1 MNAENACPPAMLA
14 LAHAMAD
21 AAAETI
27 RPWFRKRIAVD
38 AKADASP
45 VTIADRD
52 AETVMRAMIEATFP
66 AHGIRGEEFGT
77 CRTDADWIWVLDPID
92 GTKSFLSGSLA
103 FGTQIALL
111 HRGLPVLGLINQ
123 PITGERWLGTAAV
136 STLNGEPIRTSDTT
150 RLDEAILYTSALEQF
165 DGARH
170 ARFADLAARVR
181 FTRFSHDC
189 YAAGLLALGGIDLL
203 IESNVFDYDILPQMP
218 IIEAAGGIVT
228 DWDGRPLMD
237 VLRYDTVLMAANEE
251 IHRAALQALSRGRFQ
266 GIDPAP

>member
-1 MNAENACPPAMLA
+1 MNAQTTCPPAFLA

-27 RPWFRKRIAVD
+27 RPWFRKRMEVD

-52 AETVMRAMIEATFP
+52 AETIMRRMIEDAFP
-66 AHGIRGEEFGT
+66 EHGIRGEEFGV
-77 CRTDADWIWVLDPID
+77 CRADADWVWVLDPID

-111 HRGLPVLGLINQ
+111 YRGRPVLGLINQ
-123 PITGERWLGTAAV
+123 PITGERWLGTGASA
-136 STLNGEPIRTSDTT
+136 TLNGEPIRTSDKT

-165 DGARH
+165 DRARH
-170 ARFADLAARVR
+170 DHFAALAAKVR
-181 FTRFSHDC
+181 FSRFSHDC
-189 YAAGLLALGGIDLL
+189 YAAGLLALGGIDILV
-203 IESNVFDYDILPQMP
+203 ESNVFDYDILPQMP

-228 DWDGRPLMD
+228 DWEGRPLAD
-237 VLRYDTVLMAANEE
+237 ASRYDTVLMAANEAM
-251 IHRAALQALSRGRFQ
+251 HRAVLAVLHRG
-266 GIDPAP
+266 

>member
-1 MNAENACPPAMLA
+1 MNAQTSCPPAFLA

-21 AAAETI
+21 AAAEVI
-27 RPWFRKRIAVD
+27 RPWFRKRLAID

-52 AETVMRAMIEATFP
+52 AETVMRRMIEAAFP
-66 AHGIRGEEFGT
+66 EHGIRGEEFGV

-111 HRGLPVLGLINQ
+111 HRGQPVLGLINQ
-123 PITGERWLGTAAV
+123 PITGERWLGTDMKA
-136 STLNGEPIRTSDTT
+136 TLNGEPIRTGDGTV
-150 RLDEAILYTSALEQF
+150 LGEAVLYTSALEQF
-165 DGARH
+165 DRERH
-170 ARFADLAARVR
+170 DRFAALAASVR

-203 IESNVFDYDILPQMP
+203 LESNVFDYDILPQKP

-228 DWDGRPLMD
+228 DWDGRPLAD
-237 VLRYDTVLMAANEE
+237 ARQYDTVLMAANED
-251 IHRAALQALSRGRFQ
+251 IHRAALKVLRR
-266 GIDPAP
+266 D

>member
-1 MNAENACPPAMLA
+1 MNAQTPCPPAFLA

-21 AAAETI
+21 AATEVI
-27 RPWFRKRIAVD
+27 RPWFRKRLAID

-52 AETVMRAMIEATFP
+52 AETVMRRMIEAAFP
-66 AHGIRGEEFGT
+66 EHGIRGEEFGV

-111 HRGLPVLGLINQ
+111 HRGKPILGLINQ
-123 PITGERWLGTAAV
+123 PITGERWLGTGMKA
-136 STLNGEPIRTSDTT
+136 TLNDEPIRTGDGTV
-150 RLDEAILYTSALEQF
+150 LNEAVLYTSALEQF
-165 DGARH
+165 DSQRH
-170 ARFADLAARVR
+170 DRFAALAASVR

-203 IESNVFDYDILPQMP
+203 LESNVFDYDILPQKP

-228 DWDGRPLMD
+228 DWDGRALAD
-237 VLRYDTVLMAANEE
+237 ARQYDTVLMAANEE
-251 IHRAALQALSRGRFQ
+251 IHRAALKVLRR
-266 GIDPAP
+266 D

>member
-1 MNAENACPPAMLA
+1 MKTQTTCPAAFLA

-52 AETVMRAMIEATFP
+52 AETVMRGMIEAAFP
-66 AHGIRGEEFGT
+66 EHGIRGEEFGA
-77 CRTDADWIWVLDPID
+77 CRTDAKWIWVLDPID

-111 HRGLPVLGLINQ
+111 HQGKPVLGLINQ
-123 PITGERWLGTAAV
+123 PITGERWLGTDAT

-150 RLDEAILYTSALEQF
+150 RLGDAILYTSAPEQF
-165 DGARH
+165 DRVRH
-170 ARFADLAARVR
+170 DRFEALAAKVR
-181 FTRFSHDC
+181 FSRFSHDC
-189 YAAGLLALGGIDLL
+189 YAAGLLALGGVDLL
-203 IESNVFDYDILPQMP
+203 VESNVFDYDILPQVP

-228 DWDGRPLMD
+228 DWDGRPLID
-237 VLRYDTVLMAANEE
+237 APQYDTVLMAANEA
-251 IHRAALQALSRGRFQ
+251 IHRTALEVLRR
-266 GIDPAP
+266 D

>member
-1 MNAENACPPAMLA
+1 MIAETTCPPAFLA

-45 VTIADRD
+45 VTVADRD
-52 AETVMRAMIEATFP
+52 AEMAMRVMIEAEFP
-66 AHGIRGEEFGT
+66 EHGIRGEEFGA
-77 CRTDADWIWVLDPID
+77 CRTSADWIWVLDPID

-111 HRGLPVLGLINQ
+111 HGGKPVLGLINQ
-123 PITGERWLGTAAV
+123 PITGERWLGTGATA
-136 STLNGEPIRTSDTT
+136 TLNGEPIRTGART

-165 DGARH
+165 DQVRH
-170 ARFADLAARVR
+170 DRFSALAAKVR

-189 YAAGLLALGGIDLL
+189 YAAGLLAFGGIDLL
-203 IESNVFDYDILPQMP
+203 LESNVFDYDILPQMP

-228 DWDGRPLMD
+228 DWNGLPLAD
-237 VLRYDTVLMAANEE
+237 ASRYDTVLMAANKE
-251 IHRAALQALSRGRFQ
+251 IHRAALEALRW
-266 GIDPAP
+266 D